1 VKVVRASDH
10 GALADVL
17 DTGWSMPPAVV
28 DEVAAIIA
36 NVGARGDDALLEYT
50 RQFDCEAFQLSDL
63 RVPIPM
69 LESARS
75 LVPAEIAVAL
85 ELEKE
90 RLARFHRRQRQPDIE
105 YVEEDGTRYA
115 LVRRPLRSVAV
126 YAARSGAP
134 TSILMGAVPAKVA
147 GVSRIAVL
155 SPPNPAGL
163 FSAPLL
169 FACALCGVDE
179 LYAVGGAAAIAAA
192 ALGTRT
198 LPRVDKVVGRGGRWT
213 TEAKRQVFGRSGV
226 DALAGPPEVLVVAD
240 EGANSEYI
248 VGELLSVAE
257 LPGVTRLAVL
267 SESRPLLDA
276 VAQLIDTLDLRALE
290 RSDFVSSAISQN
302 CRLIAASSRDEL
314 LDVLNRFAPAYLCLQ
329 VRDAWEYLERAFTA
343 GTVFIGDATPLV
355 SGEHLAGTNRVAP
368 TSGTARFSSSLCLAD
383 FTRTI
388 SVVENSSDRMTIDAR
403 ALSALADADDL
414 PHHAQAARMRFGS

>member
-1 VKVVRASDH
+1 MKVIPACDQA
-10 GALADVL
+10 ALAGVL
-17 DTGWSMPPAVV
+17 DVGWSMPAALV

-36 NVGARGDDALLEYT
+36 DIDARGDDALLEHA
-50 RQFDCEAFQLSDL
+50 RRFEADAFELSDL

-69 LESARS
+69 LESARL
-75 LVPAEIAVAL
+75 LVPPEIAIAL

-90 RLARFHRRQRQPDIE
+90 RLSRFQRRQRQPDIE

-126 YAARSGAP
+126 YASRSGAP
-134 TSILMGAVPAKVA
+134 TSILMGAVPAKIA

-155 SPPNPAGL
+155 SPPGPTGFSPAV
-163 FSAPLL
+163 L

-179 LYAVGGAAAIAAA
+179 LYAIGGATAVAAA
-192 ALGTRT
+192 ALGTRS
-198 LPRVDKVVGRGGRWT
+198 LPSVDKIVGRGGRWT
-213 TEAKRQVFGRSGV
+213 TEAKRQVFGRCGV

-240 EGANSEYI
+240 EGANSEYV
-248 VGELLSVAE
+248 VGELLSAAE
-257 LPGVTRLAVL
+257 RPDVTRLAVL

-276 VAQLIDTLDLRALE
+276 VAQLIDTLDLQTLE
-290 RSDFVSSAISQN
+290 RSEFVSKAILQD

-329 VRDAWEYLERAFTA
+329 VRDAWRYLERIFTA

-383 FTRTI
+383 FTRTL
-388 SVVENSSDRMTIDAR
+388 SVVENSGHRMATDAR
-403 ALSALADADDL
+403 ALAALADGDGL
-414 PHHAQAARMRFGS
+414 PNHAQAARMRYGS

>member
-1 VKVVRASDH
+1 MKVIPACDQA
-10 GALADVL
+10 ALAGVL
-17 DTGWSMPPAVV
+17 DVGWSMPSALV
-28 DEVAAIIA
+28 DEVAAII
-36 NVGARGDDALLEYT
+36 GDIDARGDDALLEHV
-50 RQFDCEAFQLSDL
+50 RRFDGDAFELSDL

-69 LESARS
+69 LESTR
-75 LVPAEIAVAL
+75 LPVPPEIAVAL

-90 RLARFHRRQRQPDIE
+90 RLSRFHRRQRQPDIE

-126 YAARSGAP
+126 YASRSGAP

-147 GVSRIAVL
+147 GVSRIVVL
-155 SPPNPAGL
+155 SPPGPTG
-163 FSAPLL
+163 FSAAVL

-179 LYAVGGAAAIAAA
+179 LYAIGGATAVAAA
-192 ALGTRT
+192 ALGTRS
-198 LPRVDKVVGRGGRWT
+198 LPLVDKIVGRGGMWT
-213 TEAKRQVFGRSGV
+213 TEAKRQVFGRCGV

-240 EGANSEYI
+240 EGANSEYV
-248 VGELLSVAE
+248 VGELLSAAE
-257 LPGVTRLAVL
+257 RPDVTRLAVL

-276 VAQLIDTLDLRALE
+276 VAQLIDTLDLQTLE
-290 RSDFVSSAISQN
+290 RSEFVSKAILQD

-329 VRDAWEYLERAFTA
+329 VRDAWRYLERIFTA

-383 FTRTI
+383 FTRTL
-388 SVVENSSDRMTIDAR
+388 SVVENSADRMTTDAR
-403 ALSALADADDL
+403 ALAALADGDGL
-414 PHHAQAARMRFGS
+414 PNHAQAARMRYGS

>member
-1 VKVVRASDH
+1 MKVIPACDQA
-10 GALADVL
+10 ALAGVL
-17 DTGWSMPPAVV
+17 DVGWSMPAALV
-28 DEVAAIIA
+28 DEVAAII
-36 NVGARGDDALLEYT
+36 GDIDARGDDALLEQA
-50 RQFDCEAFQLSDL
+50 RRLEGDAFELSDL

-69 LESARS
+69 LESAR
-75 LVPAEIAVAL
+75 LPVPPEIAVAL

-90 RLARFHRRQRQPDIE
+90 RLSRFHRRQRQPDIE

-126 YAARSGAP
+126 YASRSGAP

-147 GVSRIAVL
+147 GVSRIVVL
-155 SPPNPAGL
+155 SPPGPTG
-163 FSAPLL
+163 FSAAVL

-179 LYAVGGAAAIAAA
+179 LYAIGGATAVAAA
-192 ALGTRT
+192 ALGTRS
-198 LPRVDKVVGRGGRWT
+198 LPSVDKIVGRGGMWT
-213 TEAKRQVFGRSGV
+213 TEAKRQVFGRCGV

-240 EGANSEYI
+240 EGANSEYV
-248 VGELLSVAE
+248 VGELLSAAE
-257 LPGVTRLAVL
+257 RPDVTRLAVL

-276 VAQLIDTLDLRALE
+276 VAQLIDTLDLQTLE
-290 RSDFVSSAISQN
+290 RSEFVSKAILQD

-314 LDVLNRFAPAYLCLQ
+314 IDVLNRFAPAYLCLQ
-329 VRDAWEYLERAFTA
+329 VRDAWRYLERIFTA

-383 FTRTI
+383 FTRTL
-388 SVVENSSDRMTIDAR
+388 SVVENSADRMTTDAR
-403 ALSALADADDL
+403 ALAALADGDGL
-414 PHHAQAARMRFGS
+414 PNHAQAARMRYGS

>member
-1 VKVVRASDH
+1 MKVVRANDQA
-10 GALADVL
+10 ALAGVL
-17 DTGWSMPPAVV
+17 DGGWSMPAAVV
-28 DEVAAIIA
+28 DEVASIIEDVA
-36 NVGARGDDALLEYT
+36 MRGDDALLEYT
-50 RQFDCEAFQLSDL
+50 RRFDCEGFQLSNV

-75 LVPAEIAVAL
+75 LVPPEIAAAL

-90 RLARFHRRQRQPDIE
+90 RLSRFHRRQRQPDIE

-115 LVRRPLRSVAV
+115 LARRPLGSIAV
-126 YAARSGAP
+126 YAPRSGAA
-134 TSILMGAVPAKVA
+134 TSILMGAIPAKVA

-155 SPPNPAGL
+155 SPPNSAG
-163 FSAPLL
+163 FATPLL

-192 ALGTRT
+192 ALGTRS

-213 TEAKRQVFGRSGV
+213 TEAKRQIFGRCGV
-226 DALAGPPEVLVVAD
+226 DTLAGPPEVLVVAD

-290 RSDFVSSAISQN
+290 RSDFVSSAISRN

-314 LDVLNRFAPAYLCLQ
+314 LDLLNRFAPAYLCLQ
-329 VRDAWEYLERAFTA
+329 VRDAWEYLERVFTA

-383 FTRTI
+383 FTRTV
-388 SVVENSSDRMTIDAR
+388 SVVENSADRMTIDAR
-403 ALSALADADDL
+403 ALAALAEGDDL

>member
-1 VKVVRASDH
+1 MNVIPAGDQA
-10 GALADVL
+10 ALATVL
-17 DTGWSMPPAVV
+17 DVGWNMPAAVV
-28 DEVAAIIA
+28 DEVAAIIGDVA
-36 NVGARGDDALLEYT
+36 ARGDDALLEHV
-50 RQFDCEAFQLSDL
+50 RRFDGDAFELSDL

-69 LESARS
+69 LESARL
-75 LVPAEIAVAL
+75 LVPPEIAVAL

-90 RLARFHRRQRQPDIE
+90 RLSRFHRRQRQPDIE

-126 YAARSGAP
+126 YASHAGAP

-155 SPPNPAGL
+155 SPPGPTG
-163 FSAPLL
+163 FSAAVL

-179 LYAVGGAAAIAAA
+179 LYAIGGPAAVAAA
-192 ALGTRT
+192 AVGTRS
-198 LPRVDKVVGRGGRWT
+198 LPSVEKIVGRAGRRT
-213 TEAKRQVFGRSGV
+213 TEAKRQVFGRCGV

-240 EGANSEYI
+240 EGANSEYV
-248 VGELLSVAE
+248 VGELLSAAE
-257 LPGVTRLAVL
+257 RPGVTRLAVL

-276 VAQLIDTLDLRALE
+276 VAQLIDTLDLQTLE
-290 RSDFVSSAISQN
+290 RSEFVSKTISQN

-329 VRDAWEYLERAFTA
+329 VRDAWKYLERIFMA

-368 TSGTARFSSSLCLAD
+368 TSGTARFSSSLSLAD
-383 FTRTI
+383 FTRTL
-388 SVVENSSDRMTIDAR
+388 SVVENSADRMTTDAR
-403 ALSALADADDL
+403 ALAALADGDGL
-414 PHHAQAARMRFGS
+414 PHHAQAARMRYGS

>member
-1 VKVVRASDH
+1 MKVIPASDQA
-10 GALADVL
+10 ALAGVL
-17 DTGWSMPPAVV
+17 DVGWSMPSALV
-28 DEVAAIIA
+28 DEVAAII
-36 NVGARGDDALLEYT
+36 GDIDARGDDALLEHV
-50 RQFDCEAFQLSDL
+50 RRFDGDAFELSDL

-69 LESARS
+69 LESAR
-75 LVPAEIAVAL
+75 LPVPPEIAVAL

-90 RLARFHRRQRQPDIE
+90 RLSRFHRRQRQPDIE

-126 YAARSGAP
+126 YASRSGAP

-147 GVSRIAVL
+147 GVSRIVVL
-155 SPPNPAGL
+155 SPPGPTG
-163 FSAPLL
+163 FSAAVL

-179 LYAVGGAAAIAAA
+179 LYAIGGATAVAAA
-192 ALGTRT
+192 ALGTRS
-198 LPRVDKVVGRGGRWT
+198 LPSVDKIVGRGGMWT
-213 TEAKRQVFGRSGV
+213 TEAKRQVFGRCGV

-240 EGANSEYI
+240 EGANSEYV
-248 VGELLSVAE
+248 VGELLSAAE
-257 LPGVTRLAVL
+257 RPDVTRLAVL

-276 VAQLIDTLDLRALE
+276 VAQLIDTLDLQTLE
-290 RSDFVSSAISQN
+290 RSEFVSKAILQD

-329 VRDAWEYLERAFTA
+329 VRDAWRYLERIFTA

-383 FTRTI
+383 FTRTL
-388 SVVENSSDRMTIDAR
+388 SVVENSADRMTTDAR
-403 ALSALADADDL
+403 ALSALADGDGL
-414 PHHAQAARMRFGS
+414 PNHAQAARMRYGS

>member
-1 VKVVRASDH
+1 MKVIPACDQA
-10 GALADVL
+10 ALAGVL
-17 DTGWSMPPAVV
+17 DVGWSMPAALV
-28 DEVAAIIA
+28 DEVAAII
-36 NVGARGDDALLEYT
+36 GDIDARGDDALLEQV
-50 RQFDCEAFQLSDL
+50 RRFEGDAFELSDL

-69 LESARS
+69 LESAR
-75 LVPAEIAVAL
+75 LPVPPEIAVAL

-90 RLARFHRRQRQPDIE
+90 RLSRFHRRQRQPDIE

-126 YAARSGAP
+126 YASRSGAP

-147 GVSRIAVL
+147 GVSRIVVL
-155 SPPNPAGL
+155 SPPGPTG
-163 FSAPLL
+163 FSAAVL

-179 LYAVGGAAAIAAA
+179 LYAIGGATAVAAA
-192 ALGTRT
+192 ALGTRS
-198 LPRVDKVVGRGGRWT
+198 LPSVDKIVGRGGMWT
-213 TEAKRQVFGRSGV
+213 TEAKRQVFGRCGV

-240 EGANSEYI
+240 EGANSEYV
-248 VGELLSVAE
+248 VGELLSAAE
-257 LPGVTRLAVL
+257 RPDVTRLAVL

-276 VAQLIDTLDLRALE
+276 VAQLIDTLDLQTLE
-290 RSDFVSSAISQN
+290 RSEFVSKAILQD

-314 LDVLNRFAPAYLCLQ
+314 IDVLNRFAPAYLCLQ
-329 VRDAWEYLERAFTA
+329 VRDAWRYLERIFTA

-383 FTRTI
+383 FTRTL
-388 SVVENSSDRMTIDAR
+388 SVVENSADRMTTDAR
-403 ALSALADADDL
+403 ALAALADGDGL
-414 PHHAQAARMRFGS
+414 PNHAQAARMRYGS

>member
-1 VKVVRASDH
+1 MKVVQARDQ
-10 GALADVL
+10 GALSGVL
-17 DTGWSMPPAVV
+17 DAGWNMPRATV
-28 DEVAAIIA
+28 DEVAAIIDDVA
-36 NVGARGDDALLEYT
+36 ARGDDALLEHT
-50 RQFDCEAFQLSDL
+50 RRFDDEAFLLSNL

-75 LVPAEIAVAL
+75 LVPPEIAAAL

-90 RLARFHRRQRQPDIE
+90 RLSRFHRRQRQSDIG

-115 LVRRPLRSVAV
+115 LIRRPLRSVAV
-126 YAARSGAP
+126 YVSRFGAP
-134 TSILMGAVPAKVA
+134 TSILMGAIPAKVA
-147 GVSRIAVL
+147 GVSRIVVL
-155 SPPNPAGL
+155 AAPSPTGFPPGV
-163 FSAPLL
+163 L
-169 FACALCGVDE
+169 FACALCGADE

-192 ALGTRT
+192 ALGTRS
-198 LPRVDKVVGRGGRWT
+198 LPRVDKIVGRGGRWA
-213 TEAKRQVFGRSGV
+213 TEAKRQVFGRCGV
-226 DALAGPPEVLVVAD
+226 EALAGPPEVLVVAD

-248 VGELLSVAE
+248 VGELLAVAE

-276 VAQLIDTLDLRALE
+276 VAQLIDTLDLQTSE
-290 RSDFVSSAISQN
+290 RSDFISTAISQN

-314 LDVLNRFAPAYLCLQ
+314 LDLLNRFAPAYLCLQ
-329 VRDAWEYLERAFTA
+329 VRDAWEYLESVFAA

-368 TSGTARFSSSLCLAD
+368 TSGTARFSSNLCLAD

-388 SVVENSSDRMTIDAR
+388 SVVENSAERMAADAR
-403 ALSALADADDL
+403 SLAALADSDEL
-414 PHHAQAARMRFGS
+414 PHHAQAARMRYGS

>member
-1 VKVVRASDH
+1 MKVIPACDQA
-10 GALADVL
+10 ALAGVL
-17 DTGWSMPPAVV
+17 DVGWSMPAALV

-36 NVGARGDDALLEYT
+36 DIDARGDDALLEHA
-50 RQFDCEAFQLSDL
+50 RRFAADAFELSDL

-69 LESARS
+69 LESARL
-75 LVPAEIAVAL
+75 LVPPEIAIAL

-90 RLARFHRRQRQPDIE
+90 RLSRFQRRQRQPDIE

-126 YAARSGAP
+126 YASRSGAP
-134 TSILMGAVPAKVA
+134 TSILMGAVPAKIA

-155 SPPNPAGL
+155 SPPGPTGFSPAV
-163 FSAPLL
+163 L

-179 LYAVGGAAAIAAA
+179 LYAIGGATAVAAA
-192 ALGTRT
+192 ALGTRS
-198 LPRVDKVVGRGGRWT
+198 LPSVDKIVGRGGRWT
-213 TEAKRQVFGRSGV
+213 TEAKRQVFGRCGV

-240 EGANSEYI
+240 EGANSEYV
-248 VGELLSVAE
+248 VGELLSAAE
-257 LPGVTRLAVL
+257 RPDVTRLAVL

-276 VAQLIDTLDLRALE
+276 VAQLIDTLDLQTLE
-290 RSDFVSSAISQN
+290 RSEFVSKAILQD

-329 VRDAWEYLERAFTA
+329 VRDAWRYLERIFTA

-383 FTRTI
+383 FTRTL
-388 SVVENSSDRMTIDAR
+388 SVVENSGDRMATDAR
-403 ALSALADADDL
+403 ALAALADGDGL
-414 PHHAQAARMRFGS
+414 PNHAQAARMRYGS

>member
-1 VKVVRASDH
+1 MKVIPAYDQA
-10 GALADVL
+10 ALAGVL
-17 DTGWSMPPAVV
+17 DVGWSMPASVV
-28 DEVAAIIA
+28 DEVAAIIGD
-36 NVGARGDDALLEYT
+36 VDARGDEALLEHA
-50 RQFDCEAFQLSDL
+50 RRFDGDAFELSDL

-69 LESARS
+69 LESARL
-75 LVPAEIAVAL
+75 LVPPEIAVAL

-90 RLARFHRRQRQPDIE
+90 RLSRFHRRQRQPDIE

-126 YAARSGAP
+126 YASRSGAP

-155 SPPNPAGL
+155 SSPGPTGFPA
-163 FSAPLL
+163 AVL

-179 LYAVGGAAAIAAA
+179 LYAIGGATAVAAA
-192 ALGTRT
+192 ALGTRS
-198 LPRVDKVVGRGGRWT
+198 LPSVDKIVGRGGRRT
-213 TEAKRQVFGRSGV
+213 TEAKRQVFGRCGV

-240 EGANSEYI
+240 EGANSEYV
-248 VGELLSVAE
+248 VGELLSAAE
-257 LPGVTRLAVL
+257 RPDVTRLAVL

-276 VAQLIDTLDLRALE
+276 VAQLIDTLDLQTLE
-290 RSDFVSSAISQN
+290 RSEFVSKAILQN

-329 VRDAWEYLERAFTA
+329 VRDAWRYLERIFTA
-343 GTVFIGDATPLV
+343 GTVFIGDATPLA

-368 TSGTARFSSSLCLAD
+368 TSGTARFSSSLRLAD
-383 FTRTI
+383 FTRTL
-388 SVVENSSDRMTIDAR
+388 SVVENSADRMTTDAR
-403 ALSALADADDL
+403 ALAALADADGL

>member
-1 VKVVRASDH
+1 VKVVQAGDRA
-10 GALADVL
+10 ALAGVL
-17 DTGWSMPPAVV
+17 DAGWSMPAAVV

-36 NVGARGDDALLEYT
+36 DVAARGD
-50 RQFDCEAFQLSDL
+50 EAFGPADL

-75 LVPAEIAVAL
+75 LVPPEIAAAL

-90 RLARFHRRQRQPDIE
+90 RLSRFHRRQRQPDIE

-115 LVRRPLRSVAV
+115 LARRALRSVAV
-126 YAARSGAP
+126 YASRLGAP

-155 SPPNPAGL
+155 SPPSPAG
-163 FSAPLL
+163 FPAPVL

-192 ALGTRT
+192 ALGTRS
-198 LPRVDKVVGRGGRWT
+198 LPRVDKIVGRGGRYT
-213 TEAKRQVFGRSGV
+213 TEAKRQVFGRCGV

-257 LPGVTRLAVL
+257 ICGVTRLAVL

-276 VAQLIDTLDLRALE
+276 VAQLIDTLDLQSLE
-290 RSDFVSSAISQN
+290 RSDLISNAIAQN

-314 LDVLNRFAPAYLCLQ
+314 LDLLNRFAPAYLCLQ
-329 VRDAWEYLERAFTA
+329 VRDAWEYLERVFTA

-368 TSGTARFSSSLCLAD
+368 TSGTARFSSSLSLAD

-388 SVVENSSDRMTIDAR
+388 SVVENSADRMMTDAR
-403 ALSALADADDL
+403 ALAALADGDEL
-414 PHHAQAARMRFGS
+414 PHHAQAARMRYGS

>member
-1 VKVVRASDH
+1 VKVVRANDQ
-10 GALADVL
+10 GALAGVL
-17 DTGWSMPPAVV
+17 DAGWSMPPAVV
-28 DEVAAIIA
+28 DEVASIIEDVA
-36 NVGARGDDALLEYT
+36 MRGDDALLEYT
-50 RQFDCEAFQLSDL
+50 RRFDCEGFQLSDV
-63 RVPIPM
+63 RVAIPM

-75 LVPAEIAVAL
+75 LVPPEIAAAL

-90 RLARFHRRQRQPDIE
+90 RLSRFHRRQRQPDIE

-115 LVRRPLRSVAV
+115 LVRRPLRSIAV
-126 YAARSGAP
+126 YAPRSGAP
-134 TSILMGAVPAKVA
+134 TSILMGAIPAKVA

-155 SPPNPAGL
+155 SPPNSTGFA
-163 FSAPLL
+163 APLL
-169 FACALCGVDE
+169 FACALCGIDE
-179 LYAVGGAAAIAAA
+179 LYALGGAAAIAAG
-192 ALGTRT
+192 ALGTRSV
-198 LPRVDKVVGRGGRWT
+198 PRVDKVVGRGGRWT
-213 TEAKRQVFGRSGV
+213 TEAKRQVFGRCGV
-226 DALAGPPEVLVVAD
+226 DTLAGPPEVLVVAD

-276 VAQLIDTLDLRALE
+276 VAQLIDTLDLQALE

-302 CRLIAASSRDEL
+302 CRLIAAASRDEL
-314 LDVLNRFAPAYLCLQ
+314 FDLLNRFAPAYLCLQ
-329 VRDAWEYLERAFTA
+329 VRDAWEYLERVFTA

-383 FTRTI
+383 FTRTV
-388 SVVENSSDRMTIDAR
+388 SVVENSPDRMTIDAR
-403 ALSALADADDL
+403 ALAVLADADDL

>member
-1 VKVVRASDH
+1 MKVIPACDQA
-10 GALADVL
+10 ALAGVL
-17 DTGWSMPPAVV
+17 DVGWSMPAALV

-36 NVGARGDDALLEYT
+36 DIDARGDDALLEHA
-50 RQFDCEAFQLSDL
+50 RRLEADAFELSDL

-69 LESARS
+69 LESARL
-75 LVPAEIAVAL
+75 LVPPEIAIAL

-90 RLARFHRRQRQPDIE
+90 RLSRFQRRQRQPDIE

-126 YAARSGAP
+126 YASRSGAP
-134 TSILMGAVPAKVA
+134 TSILMGAVPAKIA

-155 SPPNPAGL
+155 SPPGPTG
-163 FSAPLL
+163 FSAAVL

-179 LYAVGGAAAIAAA
+179 LYAIGGATAVAAA
-192 ALGTRT
+192 ALGTRS
-198 LPRVDKVVGRGGRWT
+198 LPSVDKIVGRGGRWT
-213 TEAKRQVFGRSGV
+213 TEAKRQVFGRCGV

-240 EGANSEYI
+240 EGANSEYV
-248 VGELLSVAE
+248 VGELLSAAE
-257 LPGVTRLAVL
+257 RPDVTRLAVL

-276 VAQLIDTLDLRALE
+276 VAQLIDTLDLQTLE
-290 RSDFVSSAISQN
+290 RSEFVSKAILQD

-329 VRDAWEYLERAFTA
+329 VRDAWRYLERIFTA

-383 FTRTI
+383 FTRTL
-388 SVVENSSDRMTIDAR
+388 SVVENSGDRMATDAR
-403 ALSALADADDL
+403 ALAALADGDGL
-414 PHHAQAARMRFGS
+414 PNHAQAARMRYGS

>member
-1 VKVVRASDH
+1 MKVIPACDQA
-10 GALADVL
+10 ALAGVL
-17 DTGWSMPPAVV
+17 DVGWSMPSALV
-28 DEVAAIIA
+28 DEVAAII
-36 NVGARGDDALLEYT
+36 GDIDARGDDALLEQA
-50 RQFDCEAFQLSDL
+50 RRLEGDAFELSDL

-69 LESARS
+69 LESAR
-75 LVPAEIAVAL
+75 LPVPPEIAVAL

-90 RLARFHRRQRQPDIE
+90 RLSRFHRRQRQPDIE

-126 YAARSGAP
+126 YASRSGAP

-147 GVSRIAVL
+147 GVSRIVVL
-155 SPPNPAGL
+155 SPPGPTG
-163 FSAPLL
+163 FSAAVL

-179 LYAVGGAAAIAAA
+179 LYAIGGATAVAAA
-192 ALGTRT
+192 ALGTRS
-198 LPRVDKVVGRGGRWT
+198 LPSVDKIVGRGGMWT
-213 TEAKRQVFGRSGV
+213 TEAKRQVFGRCGV

-240 EGANSEYI
+240 EGANSEYV
-248 VGELLSVAE
+248 VGELLSAAE
-257 LPGVTRLAVL
+257 RPDVTRLAVL

-276 VAQLIDTLDLRALE
+276 VAQLIDTLDLQTLE
-290 RSDFVSSAISQN
+290 RSEFVSKAILQD

-314 LDVLNRFAPAYLCLQ
+314 IDVLNRFAPAYLCLQ
-329 VRDAWEYLERAFTA
+329 VRDAWRYLERIFTA

-383 FTRTI
+383 FTRTL
-388 SVVENSSDRMTIDAR
+388 SVVENSADRMTTDAR
-403 ALSALADADDL
+403 ALAALADGDGL
-414 PHHAQAARMRFGS
+414 PNHAQAARMRYGS

>member
-1 VKVVRASDH
+1 MNVIPASDH
-10 GALADVL
+10 AALASVL
-17 DTGWSMPPAVV
+17 DVGWSVPAAGV

-36 NVGARGDDALLEYT
+36 DVDARGDDALLEHA
-50 RQFDCEAFQLSDL
+50 RRFDGDGFELSDL

-69 LESARS
+69 LESARM
-75 LVPAEIAVAL
+75 LVAPEIAVAL

-90 RLARFHRRQRQPDIE
+90 RLSRFHRRQRQPDIE

-126 YAARSGAP
+126 YASRSGAP

-147 GVSRIAVL
+147 GVSRIVVL
-155 SPPNPAGL
+155 SPPGPMGFPA
-163 FSAPLL
+163 AVL

-179 LYAVGGAAAIAAA
+179 LYAIGGAVAVAAA
-192 ALGTRT
+192 ALGTRS
-198 LPRVDKVVGRGGRWT
+198 LPSVDKIVGRGGRWT
-213 TEAKRQVFGRSGV
+213 TEAKRQVFGRCGV

-240 EGANSEYI
+240 EGANSEYV
-248 VGELLSVAE
+248 VGELLSAAE
-257 LPGVTRLAVL
+257 RPDVTRLAVL

-276 VAQLIDTLDLRALE
+276 VAQLIDTLDLQTLE
-290 RSDFVSSAISQN
+290 RSELVSKAISQN

-314 LDVLNRFAPAYLCLQ
+314 LDLLNRFAPAYLCLQ
-329 VRDAWEYLERAFTA
+329 VRDAWRYLERIFTA
-343 GTVFIGDATPLV
+343 GTVFIGDTTPLV

-383 FTRTI
+383 FTRTL
-388 SVVENSSDRMTIDAR
+388 SVVENSADRMTTDAR
-403 ALSALADADDL
+403 ALAALADGDGL
-414 PHHAQAARMRFGS
+414 PNHAQAARMRYGS

>member
-1 VKVVRASDH
+1 MKVIPACDQA
-10 GALADVL
+10 ALAGVL
-17 DTGWSMPPAVV
+17 DVGWSMPAALV

-36 NVGARGDDALLEYT
+36 DIDARGDDALLEHA
-50 RQFDCEAFQLSDL
+50 RRFEADAFELSDL

-69 LESARS
+69 LESARL
-75 LVPAEIAVAL
+75 LVPPEIAIAL

-90 RLARFHRRQRQPDIE
+90 RLSRFQRRQRQPDIE

-126 YAARSGAP
+126 YASRSGAP
-134 TSILMGAVPAKVA
+134 TSILMGAVPAKIA

-155 SPPNPAGL
+155 SPPGPTGFSPAV
-163 FSAPLL
+163 L

-179 LYAVGGAAAIAAA
+179 LYAIGGATAVAAA
-192 ALGTRT
+192 ALGTRS
-198 LPRVDKVVGRGGRWT
+198 LPSVDKIVGRGGRWT
-213 TEAKRQVFGRSGV
+213 TEAKRQVFGRCGV

-240 EGANSEYI
+240 EGANSEYV
-248 VGELLSVAE
+248 VGELLSAAE
-257 LPGVTRLAVL
+257 RPDVTRLAVL

-276 VAQLIDTLDLRALE
+276 VAQLIDTLDLQTLE
-290 RSDFVSSAISQN
+290 RSEFVSKAILQD

-329 VRDAWEYLERAFTA
+329 VRDAWRYLERIFTA

-383 FTRTI
+383 FTRTL
-388 SVVENSSDRMTIDAR
+388 SVVENSGDRMVTDAR
-403 ALSALADADDL
+403 ALAALADGDGL
-414 PHHAQAARMRFGS
+414 PNHAQAARMRYGS

>member
-1 VKVVRASDH
+1 VKVIQARDQ
-10 GALADVL
+10 GALAGVL
-17 DTGWSMPPAVV
+17 AAGWKMPAAIV
-28 DEVAAIIA
+28 DEVAAVIDDVA
-36 NVGARGDDALLEYT
+36 ARGDDAVLDHA
-50 RQFDCEAFQLSDL
+50 RRFDGEAFELSDL

-69 LESARS
+69 LESARA
-75 LVPAEIAVAL
+75 LVPPEIVAAL

-90 RLARFHRRQRQPDIE
+90 RLSRFHRRQRQPDIE

-115 LVRRPLRSVAV
+115 LIRRPLRSVAV
-126 YAARSGAP
+126 YAPRAGAP

-155 SPPNPAGL
+155 SPPNPSG
-163 FSAPLL
+163 FPAPLL

-179 LYAVGGAAAIAAA
+179 LYAIGGAAAIAAA
-192 ALGTRT
+192 ALGTRS
-198 LPRVDKVVGRGGRWT
+198 LRPVDKIVGRGGRWT
-213 TEAKRQVFGRSGV
+213 TEAKRQVFGRCGV

-240 EGANSEYI
+240 EAANSEYV

-276 VAQLIDTLDLRALE
+276 VAQLIDTLDLQTLE
-290 RSDFVSSAISQN
+290 RSEFISTAISQN

-314 LDVLNRFAPAYLCLQ
+314 LDLLNRFAPAYLCLQ
-329 VRDAWEYLERAFTA
+329 VRDAWEYLERVFTA
-343 GTVFIGDATPLV
+343 GTVFIGDATPVV

-368 TSGTARFSSSLCLAD
+368 TSGTARFSSSLSLSD

-388 SVVENSSDRMTIDAR
+388 SVVENSADRMTTDAG
-403 ALSALADADDL
+403 ALAALADGDGL

>member
-1 VKVVRASDH
+1 MKVIPACDQA
-10 GALADVL
+10 ALAGVL
-17 DTGWSMPPAVV
+17 DVGWSMPSALV
-28 DEVAAIIA
+28 DEVAAII
-36 NVGARGDDALLEYT
+36 GDIDARGDDALLEHV
-50 RQFDCEAFQLSDL
+50 RRFDGDAFELSDL

-69 LESARS
+69 LESTR
-75 LVPAEIAVAL
+75 LPVPPEIAVAL

-90 RLARFHRRQRQPDIE
+90 RLSRFHRRQRQPDIE

-126 YAARSGAP
+126 YASRSGAP

-147 GVSRIAVL
+147 GVSRIVVL
-155 SPPNPAGL
+155 SPPGPTG
-163 FSAPLL
+163 FSAAVL

-179 LYAVGGAAAIAAA
+179 LYAIGGATAVAAA
-192 ALGTRT
+192 ALGTRS
-198 LPRVDKVVGRGGRWT
+198 LPSVDKIVGRGGMWT
-213 TEAKRQVFGRSGV
+213 TEAKRQVFGRCGV

-240 EGANSEYI
+240 EGANSEYV
-248 VGELLSVAE
+248 VGELLSAAE
-257 LPGVTRLAVL
+257 RPDVTRLAVL

-276 VAQLIDTLDLRALE
+276 VAQLIDTLDLQTLE
-290 RSDFVSSAISQN
+290 RSEFVSKAILQD

-314 LDVLNRFAPAYLCLQ
+314 IDVLNRFAPAYLCLQ
-329 VRDAWEYLERAFTA
+329 VRDAWRYLERIFTA

-383 FTRTI
+383 FTRTL
-388 SVVENSSDRMTIDAR
+388 SVVENSADRMTTDAR
-403 ALSALADADDL
+403 ALAALADGDGL
-414 PHHAQAARMRFGS
+414 PNHAQAARMRYGS

>member
-1 VKVVRASDH
+1 MKVIPACDQA
-10 GALADVL
+10 ALAGVL
-17 DTGWSMPPAVV
+17 DVGWSMPAALV

-36 NVGARGDDALLEYT
+36 DIDARGDDALLEHA
-50 RQFDCEAFQLSDL
+50 RRFEADAFELSDL

-69 LESARS
+69 LESARL
-75 LVPAEIAVAL
+75 LVPPEIAIAL

-90 RLARFHRRQRQPDIE
+90 RLSRFQRRQRQPDIE

-126 YAARSGAP
+126 YASRSGAP
-134 TSILMGAVPAKVA
+134 TSILMGAVPAKIA

-155 SPPNPAGL
+155 SPPGPTGFSPAV
-163 FSAPLL
+163 L

-179 LYAVGGAAAIAAA
+179 LYAIGGATAVAAA
-192 ALGTRT
+192 ALGTRS
-198 LPRVDKVVGRGGRWT
+198 LPSVDKIVGRGGRWT
-213 TEAKRQVFGRSGV
+213 TEAKRQVFGRCGV

-240 EGANSEYI
+240 EGANSEYV
-248 VGELLSVAE
+248 VGELLSAAE
-257 LPGVTRLAVL
+257 RPDVTRLAVL

-276 VAQLIDTLDLRALE
+276 VAQLIDTLDLQTLE
-290 RSDFVSSAISQN
+290 RSEFVSKAILQD

-329 VRDAWEYLERAFTA
+329 VRDAWRYLERIFTA

-383 FTRTI
+383 FTRTL
-388 SVVENSSDRMTIDAR
+388 SVVENSGDRMATDAR
-403 ALSALADADDL
+403 ALAALADGDGL
-414 PHHAQAARMRFGS
+414 PNHAQAARMRYGS